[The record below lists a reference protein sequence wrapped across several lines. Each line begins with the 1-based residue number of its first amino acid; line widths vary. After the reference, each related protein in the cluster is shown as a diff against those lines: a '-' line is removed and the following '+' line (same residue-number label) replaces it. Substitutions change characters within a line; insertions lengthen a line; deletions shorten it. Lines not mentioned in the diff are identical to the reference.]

1 MEISLSNMTN
11 KIKKRYNRIAGVY
24 DFLDQPME
32 MGFAKW
38 RKKMLAEA
46 TGKTLEVG
54 IGTGKNLPFYP
65 KDVELTG
72 IDFSEKMIEK
82 ARNKTNRPAKT
93 QLLEMDAEKMSF
105 EDNTFDTVVTSCV
118 LCSVPDPVL
127 GLKEIR
133 RVCKNG
139 GKILMLEHVRSH
151 KKVVGPLMDAFNFI
165 PLNIYGA
172 NINRETFQNLLNAGF
187 KPKQIHVTNVW
198 LDIVKLIRISHNKQ
212 LNE

>member
-1 MEISLSNMTN
+1 ME
-11 KIKKRYNRIAGVY
+11 KKDAG
-24 DFLDQPME
+24 
-32 MGFAKW
+32 
-38 RKKMLAEA
+38 RS

-54 IGTGKNLPFYP
+54 IGTGKNLPYYL
-65 KDVELTG
+65 KDVELAG

-93 QLLEMDAEKMSF
+93 QLLEMDAERMSF

-118 LCSVPDPVL
+118 FCSVPNPVQ

-172 NINRETFQNLLNAGF
+172 NINRETYQNLLNAGF
-187 KPKQIHVTNVW
+187 KPKKIEVTNVW
-198 LDIVKLIRISHNKQ
+198 SDIVKIIRIKSNK
-212 LNE
+212 L

>member
-1 MEISLSNMTN
+1 MTN

-24 DFLDQPME
+24 DFMDQPME

-38 RKKMLAEA
+38 RKKMLAKA

-93 QLLEMDAEKMSF
+93 QLLEMDAEKMLF

-118 LCSVPDPVL
+118 FCSVPHPVQ

-172 NINRETFQNLLNAGF
+172 NINRETYQNLLNAGF
-187 KPKQIHVTNVW
+187 KPKQIEVKNLW
-198 LDIVKLIRISHNKQ
+198 LDIVKRIRIMNNKS
-212 LNE
+212 